1 MEIKR
6 YDMFYDDWVRTW
18 GYEEDE
24 DGDWIQYEDINKIRA
39 QAVREYFG
47 KLAAMY
53 EPYRFMHSYTAFEV
67 ARHINAQASYYANK
81 IERGE

>member
-39 QAVREYFG
+39 QAVRDAANWLYTFG
-47 KLAAMY
+47 LDYGVVYCMLL
-53 EPYRFMHSYTAFEV
+53 EH
-67 ARHINAQASYYANK
+67 ANQMEK
-81 IERGE
+81 QEIEEL